1 MGESYKKTGKTKI
14 ALEREILKRRNADFP
29 DLTYNAGLYS
39 FAGGSKKA
47 LEPLYPMRPYN
58 KAEFDKAI
66 GQLPEPGGMTP
77 LQSAL
82 AELEPILSPLKGH
95 TVVFVVTDGTYTKE
109 DYFAKPLAI
118 AKDLYSKYD
127 VSFFVIDSSGI
138 PNNVDLNVAVN
149 SISPRSRVI
158 SYDQFIE
165 NPLFLSGALFVIEK
179 RMVKKSKDIVTVIG
193 ANLDDLL
200 FAFDSAAINP
210 KYFDKLNKLGEYMQ
224 SNPKAKLALSAFTDN
239 KGFSDYNLDLS
250 RRRVE
255 SIAGYLETNFKI
267 ARERMILNFYG
278 EANPVAGNDTD
289 EGRAQNRRIEGFIF
303 EM

>member
-1 MGESYKKTGKTKI
+1 MCLAFLAAIAFTPTVASSYKLITTTETVTWYEEKIEIKKTAENFIILADTSSSMGESYKKTGKTKI

-29 DLTYNAGLYS
+29 DITYNAGLYS
-39 FAGGSKKA
+39 FARGGKKA

-66 GQLPEPGGMTP
+66 GQLPEPGGITP

-138 PNNVDLNVAVN
+138 PNNADLNVAVN
-149 SISPRSRVI
+149 SIA
-158 SYDQFIE
+158 
-165 NPLFLSGALFVIEK
+165 PLG
-179 RMVKKSKDIVTVIG
+179 
-193 ANLDDLL
+193 
-200 FAFDSAAINP
+200 
-210 KYFDKLNKLGEYMQ
+210 
-224 SNPKAKLALSAFTDN
+224 
-239 KGFSDYNLDLS
+239 
-250 RRRVE
+250 
-255 SIAGYLETNFKI
+255 
-267 ARERMILNFYG
+267 
-278 EANPVAGNDTD
+278 
-289 EGRAQNRRIEGFIF
+289 
-303 EM
+303 